1 MPPPI
6 VNNIVKVTDTKGN
19 RSLNIDLI
27 NSRFAFAKTNIIGI
41 EIDKDSN
48 SASVKFDSAEG
59 KYFFC

>member
-1 MPPPI
+1 M
-6 VNNIVKVTDTKGN
+6 
-19 RSLNIDLI
+19 NIDLI